1 MSGKSETILI
11 HILDKEYRFSCAP
24 DERDDLIASA
34 RYLDGKMREIRGSG
48 RLLGADGV
56 AVMAALNITNELLHD
71 KTQSSGVD
79 DELGSR
85 IRLIQ
90 DKIEGALN
98 RGRQMEL

>member
-1 MSGKSETILI
+1 MTGKAEAILI

-34 RYLDGKMREIRGSG
+34 HYLDGKMREIRNSG

-71 KTQSSGVD
+71 KTRSSGLD
-79 DELGSR
+79 DALDSR
-85 IRLIQ
+85 IRHIQ